1 MAYISKGI
9 EMYYKGVTE
18 ATSLPTELQATYD
31 AVAAA
36 LSEMFVDGTATALG
50 RLIPNL
56 QEIGDLGS
64 GASAERDKI
73 EVTTLA
79 DDKHVYTDG
88 LLTDSEFDSID
99 FKLLYTPKDYAS
111 FIKIIEWERALS
123 VAGVNSIYSV
133 RIPNLEDDKSSV
145 FTIKGV
151 TAIKLDGTS
160 YNGALTMTLT
170 LTPKEEV
177 EFSTLD

>member
-18 ATSLPTELQATYD
+18 VNSLPSDLQAVY
-31 AVAAA
+31 AEVSAGIAN
-36 LSEMFVDGTATALG
+36 MFVDGTATALG

-99 FKLLYTPKDYAS
+99 FKLLYTPKDYAA
-111 FIKIIEWERALS
+111 FIQIIEWERALS
-123 VAGVNSIYSV
+123 VAGINSVYSV
-133 RIPNLEDDKSSV
+133 RIPNIEDENSSV

-151 TAIKLDGTS
+151 SSIKLDGTS